1 MRSITALAL
10 SLMVAGIAACAATED
25 SSNDSASDE
34 VHTAASSNAVQMN
47 DVSIV
52 LPLAKNAQELDGG
65 YLKAS
70 TSGVGGALIPQDIY
84 TKNTG
89 FGVDPPAH
97 IPVGG
102 DVGMPYSQLR
112 AVAYRI
118 DPCFAQI
125 GPITDEGA
133 CDNQLRVVFQ
143 ALTLSGTAGAA
154 DGAIHAFYR
163 LTRDQLK
170 SLLDD
175 VVAARVANGGTG
187 DLGPVQVHPI
197 VVKQGLLGAESKA
210 LQTAVLKYAGTS
222 SFMRFTMFK
231 SSNLQTVWN
240 FAGFDIANGKATP
253 MVIPTMP
260 NQGTGDEFFAGFA
273 ASLSGGFQPATTS
286 TDANMQLLGK
296 LSDAQAASKE
306 DVQKAIDATYK
317 IENPDMS
324 SPNTIDCASCHMAG
338 VSRALTAVRDMHLTV
353 DGNPNEFKADPK
365 WVSAADFKAT
375 TPVTGAHGI
384 NLHMFS
390 YRGSDLMIGQRVVN
404 ESAGVV
410 ALVNSTIRP
419 L

>member
-1 MRSITALAL
+1 MRSVTSLAL
-10 SLMVAGIAACAATED
+10 SLLVAGIAACAANED

-34 VHTAASSNAVQMN
+34 VHTAASANAVQMN

-65 YLKAS
+65 YIKAS
-70 TSGVGGALIPQDIY
+70 TNGVGGVLIPQDLY
-84 TKNTG
+84 TKTTG
-89 FGVDPPAH
+89 FTVDPPAH
-97 IPVGG
+97 IPVGA

-133 CDNQLRVVFQ
+133 CDNQLRIVFQ
-143 ALTLSGTAGAA
+143 ALSLSGTAGAA

-175 VVAARVANGGTG
+175 VVAARIANGGTG

-197 VVKQGLLGAESKA
+197 VAKQGLLGAEGKA

-260 NQGTGDEFFAGFA
+260 SSGTGDMFFAGFA

-296 LSDAQAASKE
+296 LSDAQAASKA
-306 DVQKAIDATYK
+306 DVQNAIDATFK
-317 IENPDMS
+317 IENPDMN

-353 DGNPNEFKADPK
+353 DGNANEFKADPK

-375 TPVTGAHGI
+375 TPVTGEHGI

-419 L
+419 Q